1 MADYI
6 ITLDDEDNEYDVR
19 ADTGVLKYNIGVSY
33 EIPTKSTQYSN
44 LLLDNFSASFN
55 GSTQTFPLTVNGDP
69 YYPLN
74 DQQLIISI
82 NDVVLSP
89 GTDYQVTGSNIYFT
103 NPPSG
108 GQQFFGVAM
117 ATTADLTRTINFLVD
132 NGSTDITPGSKGQ
145 LKVDVTGTIES
156 WMVVSKDTGSIVF
169 DIKKCTYDTYPTF
182 TSIVGSEYPRLNNEI
197 KSRDESLSTWD
208 TTITAGD
215 ILDFEVLSC
224 SGITDCSVFLRL
236 RL

>member
-44 LLLDNFSASFN
+44 LLLDSISSSFN
-55 GSTQTFPLTVNGDP
+55 GSSQTFPLTVNGDP

-74 DQQLIISI
+74 EQQLIISI

-89 GTDYQVTGSNIYFT
+89 NVDYQITGSNIYFT
-103 NPPSG
+103 TPPPA

-132 NGSTDITPGSKGQ
+132 NGSTDIPPGSKGQ

-156 WMVVSKDTGSIVF
+156 WMVVSRDTGSIVF

-224 SGITDCSVFLRL
+224 TGITDCSVFLRL

>member
-69 YYPLN
+69 YFPLN

-89 GTDYQVTGSNIYFT
+89 GVDYQITGSDIYFT
-103 NPPSG
+103 NPPLG
-108 GQQFFGVAM
+108 GQQFFGVAPGWLFLETRDQLSLILKSVLM
-117 ATTADLTRTINFLVD
+117 ILTQRLLLSLVVNIPD
-132 NGSTDITPGSKGQ
+132 
-145 LKVDVTGTIES
+145 
-156 WMVVSKDTGSIVF
+156 
-169 DIKKCTYDTYPTF
+169 
-182 TSIVGSEYPRLNNEI
+182 
-197 KSRDESLSTWD
+197 
-208 TTITAGD
+208 
-215 ILDFEVLSC
+215 
-224 SGITDCSVFLRL
+224 
-236 RL
+236 

>member
-69 YYPLN
+69 YFPLN

-89 GTDYQVTGSNIYFT
+89 GVDYQITGSDIYFT

-108 GQQFFGVAM
+108 SQQFFGVAL

-132 NGSTDITPGSKGQ
+132 NGSVDIPPGSKGQ

-156 WMVVSKDTGSIVF
+156 WMVVSRDTGSIVF